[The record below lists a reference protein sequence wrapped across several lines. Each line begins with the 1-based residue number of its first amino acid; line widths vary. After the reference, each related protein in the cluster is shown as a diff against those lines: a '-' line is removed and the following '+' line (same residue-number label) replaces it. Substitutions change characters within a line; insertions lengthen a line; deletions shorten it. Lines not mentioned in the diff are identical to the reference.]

1 MLLNN
6 RMASI
11 PCASRHSISLMKDL
25 QTLFQ
30 PATEPVLDTTGSTP
44 IAALQHFNMR
54 VTQRLHRY
62 RSLKR
67 QWQEVATSVQN
78 LSSQSSAS
86 PMPMTFPE
94 ILSLVQD
101 TTQPT
106 PTRRRKKKSVDSKS
120 YSITEFLDVTKAN
133 DEQEKKTIEL
143 DPLRSR
149 IQQDLIKLRRF
160 IKTKQGK
167 VTETL
172 SIRPLMERKSFEE
185 LVSVVH

>member
-1 MLLNN
+1 MQ
-6 RMASI
+6 
-11 PCASRHSISLMKDL
+11 DL

-30 PATEPVLDTTGSTP
+30 PAAEPPLDSSSTP
-44 IAALQHFNMR
+44 IAALQYFNMR
-54 VTQRLHRY
+54 VTQRLHQY

-78 LSSQSSAS
+78 LSSQPS
-86 PMPMTFPE
+86 PSPVPLTFPE
-94 ILSLVQD
+94 ILSIVQE
-101 TTQPT
+101 TTQQT
-106 PTRRRKKKSVDSKS
+106 QMRLQKKKPVESKS
-120 YSITEFLDVTKAN
+120 YSITEFLDTTNVN

-167 VTETL
+167 AIETL
-172 SIRPLMERKSFEE
+172 SVKNSLERKSVEE
-185 LVSVVH
+185 LVSLVH